1 MPFRDERSAMVE
13 ALASGRVGR
22 GMDAAALATGNES
35 TRRRTD
41 TYRPEEAPMTRIVD
55 LSMTVEECDSAPFAK
70 EELYFK
76 LRPIVRWEDK
86 GFVSNMVEMTV
97 HAGTHIDSPH
107 HFFRDKPS
115 VEQLPLDALMGEALV
130 LDLTF
135 KGTANSRITPDDLD
149 RAERALDAKGIQI
162 PPGGILFLR
171 TDWPKGH
178 KTTDPAWW
186 NESPCLTKASAEW
199 LVARKPRVVGFDF
212 AQEEKGVDYQH
223 ADEILTSGMRVHRTI
238 LPNVTCQIENLVNL
252 DQVPSK
258 VRVIALPAKWRS
270 ESAPA
275 RVVGLVDE

>member
-1 MPFRDERSAMVE
+1 
-13 ALASGRVGR
+13 
-22 GMDAAALATGNES
+22 
-35 TRRRTD
+35 
-41 TYRPEEAPMTRIVD
+41 MTRIVD

-115 VEQLPLDALMGEALV
+115 VEQLPLDALMGEAVV

-135 KGTANSRITPDDLD
+135 KGTANARITPDDLD
-149 RAERALDAKGIQI
+149 RAERALAAKGIPIQ
-162 PPGGILFLR
+162 PGGILFVR

-186 NESPCLTKASAEW
+186 NESPCLTKAAAEW
-199 LVARKPRVVGFDF
+199 LVTRKPRVIGFDF
-212 AQEEKGVDYQH
+212 AQEEKGGDYQR

-252 DQVPSK
+252 DQVPSR
-258 VRVIALPAKWRS
+258 VRVIALPAKWRA

-275 RVVGLVDE
+275 RVVGLIDE